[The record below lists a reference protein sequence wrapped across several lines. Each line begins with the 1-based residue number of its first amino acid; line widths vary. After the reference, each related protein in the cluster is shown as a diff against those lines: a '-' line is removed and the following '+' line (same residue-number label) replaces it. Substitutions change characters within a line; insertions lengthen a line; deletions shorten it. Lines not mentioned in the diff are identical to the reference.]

1 MYLYPR
7 IWADSEK
14 PCENWAFMGNHPS
27 PIISLPWFHFHHSSF
42 TRLGFAVAY
51 ELDTL
56 VEGGG
61 GQHLGNVT
69 NRHAANHLHVHVVAS
84 SCWRI
89 GNEWSM
95 A

>member
-56 VEGGG
+56 VEGEGRAAPRER
-61 GQHLGNVT
+61 NEST
-69 NRHAANHLHVHVVAS
+69 RHKPS
-84 SCWRI
+84 SRSCCR
-89 GNEWSM
+89 E
-95 A
+95 